1 MHQNL
6 SDFCHYIRFY
16 RICRRK
22 PHKRIS
28 FFPYHSP
35 RCGVNLFRF
44 RYCSQELVCEAI
56 VVTRTLSNYVEA
68 ILWGATET
76 KKSLRVNLCRK
87 LLRHST
93 RKDSV
98 SDRKA
103 NTTGLLHLVAVIAI
117 GKGSAFS
124 LLKVSARND
133 MYNCFWASSFCVR
146 DIFLQT
152 LHYAFIDTHDKIS
165 FEIFDIGLFGECEKI
180 FFAGEGSI
188 ICFAIPALESP

>member
-1 MHQNL
+1 MSRQSCGEQQKQKNL
-6 SDFCHYIRFY
+6 S
-16 RICRRK
+16 
-22 PHKRIS
+22 
-28 FFPYHSP
+28 
-35 RCGVNLFRF
+35 
-44 RYCSQELVCEAI
+44 ELIYVENCYA
-56 VVTRTLSNYVEA
+56 TAQGRTLF
-68 ILWGATET
+68 LTERLT
-76 KKSLRVNLCRK
+76 QTG
-87 LLRHST
+87 LLHLVRLT
-93 RKDSV
+93 Q
-98 SDRKA
+98 
-103 NTTGLLHLVAVIAI
+103 TGLLHLVAVIAI

-165 FEIFDIGLFGECEKI
+165 FEIFDIGLFGECKKI